1 MAKEKIFTERFEI
14 RMTKEHRKI
23 LKEIARDL
31 KTTENEA
38 IRVCICDYWDKI

>member
-1 MAKEKIFTERFEI
+1 MSKEKVFTERFDL

-23 LKEIARDL
+23 LKEIAKDL

-38 IRVCICDYWDKI
+38 VRLCILEYWEKI